1 MTIPESQR
9 VVYEKNPL
17 DEVIC
22 QLRFPAILKIDSQE
36 PAGFQEAIRKDYPIF
51 EEPQG
56 LPVERGAPPIPPEML
71 RVMGAMGIKTRPVY
85 KFKSADDRWT
95 VALAREFVALTDRDY
110 ETWETFK
117 AHLEAPLNALQSEYQ
132 PAFFTRIGLRY
143 RDVIR
148 RSELGLA
155 DVPWSELLAP
165 HIAGELGS
173 LPEQEVEATTRQVE
187 IRLETGRVR
196 AVHGLAKDEE
206 TSESMYFIDA
216 DFFVEGRTEAK
227 DVQTTLK
234 FFNRRAGRLFRW
246 CIGDRLH
253 AAMRPN
259 PL

>member
-1 MTIPESQR
+1 MPIPESQR

-22 QLRFPAILKIDSQE
+22 QLRFPAILKIESQA
-36 PAGFQEAIRKDYPIF
+36 PAGFQEAIRKEYPVF

-56 LPVERGAPPIPPEML
+56 LPVERGVQPIPPEVL
-71 RVMGAMGIKTRPVY
+71 RAMGLKVTPVY
-85 KFKSADDRWT
+85 KFKSADDRWS
-95 VALAREFVALTDRDY
+95 VALARDFVALTDGDY

-117 AHLEAPLNALQSEYQ
+117 AHLEAPLAALQSEYQ

-148 RSELGLA
+148 RSELGLT
-155 DVPWSELLAP
+155 DVPWGDLLAQ

-173 LPEQEVEATTRQVE
+173 LVEKDVEAMQRQVE

-196 AVHGLAKDEE
+196 AVHGLARDEG
-206 TSESMYFIDA
+206 TNESVYVIDA

-227 DVQTTLK
+227 DVQATLK
-234 FFNRRAGRLFRW
+234 LFNRNAGRLFRW
-246 CIGDRLH
+246 CIRDRLH
-253 AAMRPN
+253 AAMGPRP
-259 PL
+259 L